1 MIKHIDGWFAWSRHV
16 GLDINR
22 MEDIIL
28 ITGTHRTR
36 SFTNVAFL
44 GGQGHAEV
52 SFGAEVTD
60 VLGHTT
66 IDWQILHE
74 QNRGAMLN
82 RGPIGEVCH

>member
-1 MIKHIDGWFAWSRHV
+1 MAGSR
-16 GLDINR
+16 GADTS
-22 MEDIIL
+22 DWIL
-28 ITGTHRTR
+28 IG
-36 SFTNVAFL
+36 L